1 RIRMNGSCFL
11 ARFADDF
18 VMGFNLKS
26 DAERVYQVL
35 PKRFER
41 FGLSIHPEKSRTV
54 QFSRPYW
61 KRGKGPGSFAFLGFT
76 HYWAKTRSCG
86 WTIKRKTQNKRL
98 SRFLSGIGD
107 WCKGNLHKPLA
118 EQHRQLT
125 SKLC

>member
-1 RIRMNGSCFL
+1 MRVCVADRTPIVIHCVQGVISPILANIFLHTVLDKWFQNDVRTRMNGSCFL

-41 FGLSIHPEKSRTV
+41 FGLRIHPEKSRMV

-61 KRGKGPGSFAFLGFT
+61 KQGNGPGSFTFLGFT
-76 HYWAKTRSCG
+76 HYWGKT
-86 WTIKRKTQNKRL
+86 
-98 SRFLSGIGD
+98 LSG
-107 WCKGNLHKPLA
+107 
-118 EQHRQLT
+118 
-125 SKLC
+125 